1 MLIIVE
7 TDVVR
12 CKGVEIVNVLV
23 EYQFRSVQG
32 LISAGQLGLHGFDV
46 ILIDM
51 GIVDDVRKEA
61 RTEAGRPGNEV
72 DENGILGHVEGYS

>member
-1 MLIIVE
+1 M
-7 TDVVR
+7 
-12 CKGVEIVNVLV
+12 NVPV

-32 LISAGQLGLHGFDV
+32 LISASQLGFHGFDM
-46 ILIDM
+46 IFIDM

-72 DENGILGHVEGYS
+72 DEDGILGHVEGYT